1 LYVTVDVTLA
11 ESQVP
16 VAVRN
21 VALQTLDERT
31 VVFVQGPEGFQP
43 QSVEVGRSDDEAT
56 EILGGLKVGDS
67 YVADNSFILKAE
79 LGKGEAEHEH

>member
-1 LYVTVDVTLA
+1 MTVDVTLA
-11 ESQVP
+11 ETRVP

-31 VVFVQGPEGFQP
+31 VVFAERSAGFQP

-56 EILGGLKVGDS
+56 EILGGLKAGDQ

-79 LGKGEAEHEH
+79 LGKGEAEHED